1 MTVEKD
7 FLIQSMFERESL
19 DEMTLDELQ
28 ALSEQYPYSSIIR
41 YLHTSKLKE
50 SYHRHYPDA
59 VSKTA
64 MYFSNPNWLHY
75 QLSDEAERGSIKKF
89 MLEEDTFFVEDVE
102 DVEDVEENS
111 DGFENEPY
119 IDQEEAEQ
127 YQEEAIIKQNN
138 GIEAE
143 LVEIEAIIPENSPVI
158 EEPLAFEPYH
168 TVDYFASQGIRLG
181 VIEEKDELGQ
191 KVKSFTAWL
200 KTMKNLQVQPENT
213 VIRKDFNE
221 IEDKSS
227 VLGEKNELIVT
238 EAMAEVYLK
247 QGLGEKAIEIYK
259 KLSLQNPI
267 NSHIFA
273 DRILEI
279 KENRL

>member
-7 FLIQSMFERESL
+7 YLIQSMFERESL

-50 SYHRHYPDA
+50 SYHRHYPEA

-89 MLEEDTFFVEDVE
+89 MHEEDTFV
-102 DVEDVEENS
+102 VEDVEEVEVVEENS
-111 DGFENEPY
+111 EGFDNEPY
-119 IDQEEAEQ
+119 IDQEEADQ
-127 YQEEAIIKQNN
+127 YQDEVTIEENQDLQT
-138 GIEAE
+138 E
-143 LVEIEAIIPENSPVI
+143 LVEIEAIIPENTPAI

-168 TVDYFASQGIRLG
+168 TVDYFASQGIKLG

-200 KTMKNLQVQPENT
+200 KTMKNLQAQPENT
-213 VIRKDFNE
+213 VARKDLHE

-227 VLGEKNELIVT
+227 VLGNKNELIVT

-259 KLSLQNPI
+259 KLSLQNPS

-273 DRILEI
+273 DRILAI

>member
-28 ALSEQYPYSSIIR
+28 GLSEQYPYSSIIR
-41 YLHTSKLKE
+41 YLHTVKLKE
-50 SYHRHYPDA
+50 SYDRHYPDA

-75 QLSDEAERGSIKKF
+75 QLSDEAERGNIKKF
-89 MLEEDTFFVEDVE
+89 MLAEDAFDTEIIE
-102 DVEDVEENS
+102 KNI
-111 DGFENEPY
+111 DGSENEPY
-119 IDQEEAEQ
+119 IDQEEEDQ
-127 YQEEAIIKQNN
+127 YQDEVNIEENETLHQN
-138 GIEAE
+138 
-143 LVEIEAIIPENSPVI
+143 EIEIEVIIPENTPVI

-168 TVDYFASQGIRLG
+168 TVDYFASQGIKLG
-181 VIEEKDELGQ
+181 LIEENDELGE

-200 KTMKNLQVQPENT
+200 KTMKNLQKQPENT
-213 VIRKDFNE
+213 ITRKDLNE

-259 KLSLQNPI
+259 KLSLQNPS

-273 DRILEI
+273 DRILAI

>member
-7 FLIQSMFERESL
+7 YLIQSMFERESL

-50 SYHRHYPDA
+50 SYHRHYPEA

-89 MLEEDTFFVEDVE
+89 MHEEDAFV
-102 DVEDVEENS
+102 VEDVEEVEVVEENS
-111 DGFENEPY
+111 EGFDNEPY
-119 IDQEEAEQ
+119 IDQEEADQ
-127 YQEEAIIKQNN
+127 YQDEVTIEENQ
-138 GIEAE
+138 ELQTE
-143 LVEIEAIIPENSPVI
+143 LVEIEAIIPENTPAI

-168 TVDYFASQGIRLG
+168 TVDYFASQGIKLG

-200 KTMKNLQVQPENT
+200 KTMKNLQAQPENT
-213 VIRKDFNE
+213 VARKDLHE

-227 VLGEKNELIVT
+227 VLGNKNELIVT

-259 KLSLQNPI
+259 KLSLQNPS

-273 DRILEI
+273 DRILAI

>member
-7 FLIQSMFERESL
+7 YLIQSMFERESL

-50 SYHRHYPDA
+50 SYHRHYPEA

-89 MLEEDTFFVEDVE
+89 MHEEDTFV
-102 DVEDVEENS
+102 VEDVEENS
-111 DGFENEPY
+111 EGFDNEPY
-119 IDQEEAEQ
+119 IDQEEADQ
-127 YQEEAIIKQNN
+127 YQDEVTIEENQDLQT
-138 GIEAE
+138 E
-143 LVEIEAIIPENSPVI
+143 LVEIEAIIPENTPAI

-168 TVDYFASQGIRLG
+168 TVDYFASQGIKLG

-200 KTMKNLQVQPENT
+200 KTMKNLQAQPENT
-213 VIRKDFNE
+213 VARKDLHE

-227 VLGEKNELIVT
+227 VLGNKNELIVT

-259 KLSLQNPI
+259 KLSLQNPS

-273 DRILEI
+273 DRILAI